1 MKISNIPIVALL
13 LMCAFAPDR
22 GIAEQYDGRAVLG
35 RIKAKDYVVTQEVD
49 RAFGT
54 WQNDPIRIPAG
65 YGAYADY
72 KAVAIGNP
80 MVITNRYQEITPD
93 FTKEWPLGGWNPNF
107 LGPTESLDRSVAV
120 GNSAKAL
127 EQVSVAIGNQAIVGR
142 LHKAQNILH
151 VYTNRTMEVTSRDGN
166 VTTNYDV
173 PGIVYQVDMSRLE
186 RLAQDA
192 GSWRL
197 IRTETPEPGVT
208 KTTYERNTYSLKD
221 ISCLDDWEYDMYNQ
235 IVQSGQGPVNFL
247 NSIYGVAIGSR
258 AYVFGYHGLALG
270 HYAHVSRPFGTAI
283 GSESH
288 VYSEGS
294 QAFGFDTDIP
304 EGSPYCLAI
313 GVNASVDPG
322 MTNAI
327 VIGMPKMG
335 VRLTT
340 GVMQDRPRAM
350 KSNSINLVCNGNGI
364 SDFYI
369 DNIPLQTRLGYETK
383 VIGNTKPSTT
393 MQSVQDTLGLK
404 GDDDIVVAA
413 GDGKVRVFTKSY
425 IERGADMDGIADED
439 PHLEEIVING
449 KTLKEILGDMGHNNK
464 VRKAAEDAR
473 ALMDRASNIVEVKSV
488 LNGFFDAIKQ

>member
-13 LMCAFAPDR
+13 LMCAFTPAM

-54 WQNDPIRIPAG
+54 WQNDRTRIPAG

-80 MVITNRYQEITPD
+80 MVITNRYRELSADYDGRGLPLLD
-93 FTKEWPLGGWNPNF
+93 EYWWLDSKGKWPLGGWNPNF

-142 LHKAQNILH
+142 LHKAQNIPH
-151 VYTNRTMEVTSRDGN
+151 VYTNRVMEVTTKDGN

-173 PGIVYQVDMSRLE
+173 PGIVHEVDLSRFE

-192 GSWRL
+192 GNWRW
-197 IRTETPEPGVT
+197 IRTETLEPGVT
-208 KTTYERNTYSLKD
+208 KATYERNTYSLKD
-221 ISCLDDWEYDMYNQ
+221 ISCLDDWEFDMYNH

-258 AYVFGYHGLALG
+258 AYVFGYHGVALG
-270 HYAHVSRPFGTAI
+270 HYTHVSRPFGMAI

-294 QAFGFDTDIP
+294 QAVGFDTDIP

-327 VIGMPKMG
+327 VIGMPKVG
-335 VRLTT
+335 ERLDSGT
-340 GVMQDRPRAM
+340 MPDRPKAM

-383 VIGNTKPSTT
+383 VIGNTKPNTT
-393 MQSVQDTLGLK
+393 VQSMKDVLGLK
-404 GDDDIVVAA
+404 GDDDIVVAS

-425 IERGADMDGIADED
+425 IERGADLDGIVDGD

-449 KTLKEILGDMGHNNK
+449 KTLKDILGDVGHNNK
-464 VRKAAEDAR
+464 VKQAA
-473 ALMDRASNIVEVKSV
+473 
-488 LNGFFDAIKQ
+488 